1 MFEWLWGESKSATTT
16 IILLI
21 LATILSVRGAY
32 AEPMQLIVNGQARA
46 FLLERPIVQGPRPT
60 IIMLHGAGR
69 RAADIAHDSGLA
81 QLAPR
86 EGLVAVFPEGRGSRW
101 NFFPPGKESAKD
113 VQFFQQHG
121 GLPDDVGFLKI
132 LVADLVRRGVS
143 DPKRIYLSGLSLG
156 GVMALRMACVD
167 AGSFAAIG
175 LLISAMAELTGASCQ
190 PAKPLPILMVNGT
203 ADQMLPY
210 AGGQSIRGDSLW
222 SAERLV
228 GFFRRLNGC
237 AEAAQQSVLPGT
249 HPRRIEI
256 ERSTRCSGGPVVLY
270 RIVGGGH
277 DVPPGLNAGQVLL
290 DFFRDK
296 AR

>member
-1 MFEWLWGESKSATTT
+1 MFEWLWGKPKSAPTT
-16 IILLI
+16 IILLTLTMI
-21 LATILSVRGAY
+21 LGVRGVH
-32 AEPMQLIVNGQARA
+32 AEPMQLVVNGQART
-46 FLLERPIVQGPRPT
+46 FLLERPVAQGPRPT
-60 IIMLHGAGR
+60 VIMLHGAGR
-69 RAADIAHDSGLA
+69 RATDIAQQTGLA

-101 NFFPPGKESAKD
+101 NFFPPGKEFAKD

-121 GLPDDVGFLKI
+121 GLPDDVAFLKI

-167 AGSFAAIG
+167 AGMFAAIG
-175 LLISAMAELTGASCQ
+175 LLISAMAELTGANCQ
-190 PAKPLPILMVNGT
+190 PAKPLPILMINGT

-210 AGGQSIRGDSLW
+210 AGGQSVRGDSLW
-222 SAERLV
+222 STERLV

-237 AEAAQQSVLPGT
+237 AEAAQQSVLPGA
-249 HPRRIEI
+249 HPQKIEI
-256 ERSTRCSGGPVVLY
+256 ERSTKCSGGPVILY
-270 RIVGGGH
+270 RIVGGVH
-277 DVPPGLNAGQVLL
+277 DVPPGLNSGQLLL

-296 AR
+296 VR